1 MKFGIHLPQSGPAAS
16 ASAIA
21 TVAKQAEELGF
32 ADVWVSDHIVLPKN
46 AKYPPSSYI
55 LEPLIAL
62 TWAAAATRR
71 VRLGTTV
78 LVLPLRPPVLL
89 AKMLGSL
96 DLMSNGRV
104 IVGAASGWLK
114 EEFSALGVPFEERG
128 VRTDET
134 IDIMRRCW
142 TDDPIDASAPV
153 TGVEMVNMRVKPQPK
168 RPIPIWVG
176 GHSGAAYRRAVEM
189 GDGWHGAFQEPGETA
204 KITARL
210 RQDRPEAS
218 FTLSM
223 RARWDALKDD
233 SDQILRELEQY
244 REAGIQHIVA
254 EPAQRDQDSWL
265 RCSEAFAKL
274 FGLAGS

>member
-96 DLMSNGRV
+96 DIMSGGRV
-104 IVGAASGWLK
+104 LLGAASGWLEK
-114 EEFSALGVPFEERG
+114 EFDALGVPFSERG
-128 VRTDET
+128 TRTDET
-134 IDIMRRCW
+134 IDILRRCW
-142 TDDPIDASAPV
+142 SEDPIDAEWPL
-153 TGVEMVNMRVKPQPK
+153 TGAKLVEMRAKPQPE
-168 RPIPIWVG
+168 RSIPIWVG
-176 GHSGAAYRRAVEM
+176 GHSEAAFRRAVTS
-189 GDGWHGAFQEPGETA
+189 GDGWHGAFQSPEDTA
-204 KITARL
+204 DMTARL
-210 RQDRPEAS
+210 RSNRPEES

-223 RARWDALKDD
+223 RASWDAIRDD
-233 SDQILRELEQY
+233 EDDIARQLDQYMKI
-244 REAGIQHIVA
+244 GIQHIVC
-254 EPAQRDQDSWL
+254 EPIQRDEDSWL
-265 RCSEAFAKL
+265 RCGEAFWKIFERVA
-274 FGLAGS
+274 A